1 MKFTEPESEIK
12 EKHEAL
18 FGAHTRQKH
27 TFFSCRCKK
36 RPLAGRQRGPM
47 YFHHTLILL
56 ARLVDN
62 DHTRYFL
69 DLLILGSTPSVNLI
83 A

>member
-1 MKFTEPESEIK
+1 MRLYLEHTQDKST
-12 EKHEAL
+12 L
-18 FGAHTRQKH
+18 FFLLVAA
-27 TFFSCRCKK
+27 KK
-36 RPLAGRQRGPM
+36 KPLAGRQRGPM

-69 DLLILGSTPSVNLI
+69 DLLILSSTPSVNLI